1 MHTSLMFSDV
11 LGNPCE
17 RARTKAVMA
26 HVLRIAIPGVS
37 SSLGMLIGTTVSH
50 MSGIPS
56 EPDNPHPNRG
66 SLALLRV
73 SVRSLG
79 TCKLSHHNCTMTTHP
94 PKVTPRSQPVA

>member
-1 MHTSLMFSDV
+1 MHTSLMLSDV

-17 RARTKAVMA
+17 RVTTKVVMA
-26 HVLRIAIPGVS
+26 HMLRIAIPGVS

-66 SLALLRV
+66 SLALLRF
-73 SVRSLG
+73 
-79 TCKLSHHNCTMTTHP
+79 P
-94 PKVTPRSQPVA
+94 